1 MSLNQNPSL
10 EALFTTKSLEYS
22 LPGITYLAAPFTS
35 DNPQVRQARLDAV
48 KIVSDRMVRKDKVV
62 FSPLE
67 YTQGMQARSTFPPQG
82 WYAFDLTILRRCDE
96 LLVLALP
103 GWQES
108 HGVMMEIAVAK
119 AQNIPTRIISL
130 SEADLP
136 EELEQALYE
145 TLYEKVETPAP

>member
-1 MSLNQNPSL
+1 MSANHNPSL

-22 LPGITYLAAPFTS
+22 LPGITYLAAPFTN
-35 DNPQVRQARLDAV
+35 DNPKVKEARLEAV
-48 KIVSDRMVRKDKVV
+48 RIVSDRMIKEDKVL

-67 YTQGMQARSTFPPQG
+67 YTQRMQARNTFPPQG

-119 AQNIPTRIISL
+119 AQNIPTRIISMNQ
-130 SEADLP
+130 ADLP
-136 EELEQALYE
+136 EALEHQLYDELYEQAS
-145 TLYEKVETPAP
+145 TPAD

>member
-10 EALFTTKSLEYS
+10 EALFTAKSLEYS

-35 DNPQVRQARLDAV
+35 VNPQVRQARLEAV

-67 YTQGMQARSTFPPQG
+67 YTQGMQTRSTFPPQG

-103 GWQES
+103 GWQAS

-130 SEADLP
+130 NEADLP
-136 EELEQALYE
+136 QELTEALYDRLFE
-145 TLYEKVETPAP
+145 EAEPSTR